1 MKKIFLKNIIAFA
14 MIMLVFS
21 MAFSFAVPAKA
32 TDDALGFN
40 YANNLGLTNS
50 DITDPREMAVN
61 IVKFFMTFLGIIAVV
76 VILLGGFKWMT
87 AAGNEDKVAD
97 AKKLL
102 VAGMIGLAIIISAY
116 VIVNFVITTTNS
128 VVSTGDIQY

>member
-1 MKKIFLKNIIAFA
+1 MKKIFLKNIVAFA

-21 MAFSFAVPAKA
+21 MAFSFALTAKA
-32 TDDALGFN
+32 NEDPLGFG
-40 YANNLGLTNS
+40 YADNLGISNTE
-50 DITDPREMAVN
+50 ITDPREMAVN

-128 VVSTGDIQY
+128 VITTGNIQY

>member
-1 MKKIFLKNIIAFA
+1 MKKIFFKNIIAFA

-21 MAFSFAVPAKA
+21 MAISFAIPAMA
-32 TDDALGFN
+32 AGDPLGFN
-40 YANNLGLTNS
+40 RADDLGLTNTN
-50 DITDPREMAVN
+50 ITDPRDMAVN

-128 VVSTGDIQY
+128 VVTTGTIGY

>member
-1 MKKIFLKNIIAFA
+1 MKKLFLKNIVAFA

-21 MAFSFAVPAKA
+21 LAFSLAIPAKA
-32 TDDALGFN
+32 NDVLGFN
-40 YANNLGLTNS
+40 YANNLELSNTN
-50 DITDPREMAVN
+50 ITDPREMAVN

-128 VVSTGDIQY
+128 VITTGDIQY